1 MPVAAEGQM
10 TFEVRLVGGSFWKHQ
25 GVCATKK
32 ERVMFSTIPSVF
44 FETCRKFVM
53 FPLKLFWRKYSIT
66 FFFNFAYCTVF
77 FP

>member
-1 MPVAAEGQM
+1 MLEAAFGNIKV
-10 TFEVRLVGGSFWKHQ
+10 FVLLKR
-25 GVCATKK
+25 K
-32 ERVMFSTIPSVF
+32 EYMFSTIPSVF